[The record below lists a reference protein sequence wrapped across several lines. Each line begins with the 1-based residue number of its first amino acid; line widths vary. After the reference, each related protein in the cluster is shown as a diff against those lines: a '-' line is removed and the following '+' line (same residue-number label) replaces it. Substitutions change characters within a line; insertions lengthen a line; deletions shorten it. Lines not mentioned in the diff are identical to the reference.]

1 MGAITHY
8 ENFARHCLNLSKT
21 VRGYSDANKR
31 IYTDYMRQCGIGS
44 DVEVNVHVETLQQSN
59 RHERKIITFSG

>member
-1 MGAITHY
+1 MLASST
-8 ENFARHCLNLSKT
+8 NLSKT

-44 DVEVNVHVETLQQSN
+44 DVEVNVHVETTTT
-59 RHERKIITFSG
+59 E